1 MTPGEIAKNSV
12 NPLPDSTHSLA
23 AQKNA
28 GPVQVQPA
36 LALVR
41 VEGTDKG
48 QQAAVQSG
56 RILPPAEAAKADAGA
71 DKAAVQSAVSDIADY
86 VQTVN
91 RDLEFSIDDHSGR
104 IIVKVLDSETQQII
118 RQIPSEEALSLARK
132 LQEGSNEESGGLLFR
147 DNA

>member
-1 MTPGEIAKNSV
+1 MTPVEIAKNSV
-12 NPLPDSTHSLA
+12 NPFPDSAHSLPA
-23 AQKNA
+23 KKSA
-28 GPVQVQPA
+28 GSVQAQPA

-41 VEGTDKG
+41 VSGVEKG
-48 QQAAVQSG
+48 QQTAVQSG
-56 RILPPAEAAKADAGA
+56 RNLPPGQPAKPDAGA

-132 LQEGSNEESGGLLFR
+132 LQAGGNEKSGGLLFR